1 MSQELTLESLQLS
14 KPLEKMTAKELREL
28 AIEKIPQIT
37 GASGMDKDELVSAI
51 KDVLGIT
58 QETQASAYKEEIWS
72 LKRRIKDLRVQ
83 KQEAQGLSQQEKEKL
98 RKQIKQLKRRTR
110 RLAAG

>member
-1 MSQELTLESLQLS
+1 MSDELTLESLQLS

-28 AIEKIPQIT
+28 TIEKIPQIT
-37 GASGMDKDELVSAI
+37 GASGMGKDELVSTI
-51 KDVLGIT
+51 KAVLGIT
-58 QETQASAYKEEIWS
+58 EDRQATAYKEEIWS
-72 LKRRIKDLRVQ
+72 LKRRIKDLRAQ
-83 KQEAQGLSQQEKEKL
+83 KMESDGLSQKDKDKL

>member
-1 MSQELTLESLQLS
+1 MSDELTLESLQLS

-58 QETQASAYKEEIWS
+58 AETQASAYKEEIWS
-72 LKRRIKDLRVQ
+72 LKRRIRDLRAQ
-83 KQEAQGLSQQEKEKL
+83 KQEAKGLSQQEKDKL

>member
-1 MSQELTLESLQLS
+1 MSEELTLESLQLS

-51 KDVLGIT
+51 KDVLGLT

-72 LKRRIKDLRVQ
+72 LKRRIRDLRAQ
-83 KQEAQGLSQQEKEKL
+83 KEEAQLSQKEKDKL

>member
-1 MSQELTLESLQLS
+1 MSEELTLESLQLS

-37 GASGMDKDELVSAI
+37 GASGMDKDQLVSAI
-51 KDVLGIT
+51 KDVLGLT
-58 QETQASAYKEEIWS
+58 EEDQATVYKDEILS
-72 LKRRIKDLRVQ
+72 LKRRIKELRAQ
-83 KQEAQGLSQQEKEKL
+83 KDQAQEMSQKEKDKL

>member
-58 QETQASAYKEEIWS
+58 EDSQASAYKEEIWS
-72 LKRRIKDLRVQ
+72 LKRRIKDLRAQ